1 MTTPEAFTPAMS
13 HQGTDTEALVARL
26 SHQPQT
32 LLRSVITISDPPRPP
47 ASPKP
52 RAQDPPPPPNL
63 GALDRLPAELL
74 HEVLLR
80 LDPQSLSRLS
90 RTCRGA
96 SALLLLL
103 PDAFPAYARLLA
115 HAGEALAAL
124 AGTGLIRVHPV
135 SHLDAALR
143 SWRCGTCDGG
153 GYGAFLF
160 LPACERCCWQCLQY
174 SRDRLVVPPGVACK
188 ALGLAPDEVALGGG
202 VPLMRSIPGRYGI
215 RQLHADRPV
224 ALVAVAHALEL
235 AASRHG
241 GSEAELRGDLLRRG
255 IAGAGAHSVRLLRR
269 LLWDDGYLEGA
280 VLVPDQGSSLVGR
293 YFGMAAVLLPSLS
306 GGAGPEERVEHGCWC
321 RGCEWVYDRRRRLP
335 ADVVD
340 RVVRDDPDPDR
351 VMLRMARTA
360 YSTAGFLEHIQ
371 HCYGAQELMREPA
384 G

>member
-1 MTTPEAFTPAMS
+1 MS
-13 HQGTDTEALVARL
+13 LQGPDTEALVVRL

-32 LLRSVITISDPPRPP
+32 LFRSVITISDPPRPP
-47 ASPKP
+47 AAIPQAP
-52 RAQDPPPPPNL
+52 DPPPPPPPNL
-63 GALDRLPAELL
+63 GALDRLPPELL

-80 LDPQSLSRLS
+80 LDPQSLSRVA

-96 SALLLLL
+96 FALLHLGGSS
-103 PDAFPAYARLLA
+103 FPTYRRLLA

-124 AGTGLIRVHPV
+124 ARTGLIGVHPV

-143 SWRCGTCDGG
+143 SQACGTCAGDAS
-153 GYGAFLF
+153 YGAFLF
-160 LPACERCCWQCLQY
+160 LPACERCCWQCMQS

-188 ALGLAPDEVALGGG
+188 ALGLAPDDVAPGGGG

-215 RQLHADRPV
+215 RQLLADRPV
-224 ALVAVAHALEL
+224 ALVAVAQALEL

-255 IAGAGAHSVRLLRR
+255 VAGAGAHSVRLLRR

-293 YFGMAAVLLPSLS
+293 YFGMAAVPLPSLS
-306 GGAGPEERVEHGCWC
+306 GAGTEGRVEHGRWC
-321 RGCEWVYDRRRRLP
+321 RGCDWVYDRRRRLP
-335 ADVVD
+335 AGVVA

-351 VMLRMARTA
+351 ALLRLARTA
-360 YSTAGFLEHIQ
+360 YSTAGFLEHVQ
-371 HCYGAQELMREPA
+371 HCYGAQELMREPV
-384 G
+384 GED